1 MAVVISSDSA
11 CDLFPDLYRERGVRL
26 VPLYITIGD
35 RTLKDI
41 FEIQPENLFLE
52 YEKTHVLP
60 KTSAPP
66 PVDFFEVFRECV
78 QRGDS
83 VVHFAM
89 NSRFSSSYQN
99 ACIAAKE
106 FDNVF
111 VVDTLTLSG
120 AQGLLVLRAAD
131 RRDAGMPAEEI
142 WRAAEEE
149 KAKTRTYVLL
159 DTLEYAYRGG
169 RASMLQAFGANL
181 LKLRPCLL
189 LNSRGELSVAK
200 KFRGN
205 FAQVCREYARFILAQ
220 PNPDAGRA
228 FIATTGM
235 DADLFEEISG
245 MVRGSGRFGEVLSAR
260 AGCTMTTHTGPNT
273 LVIFY
278 LEKQLQK

>member
-11 CDLFPDLYRERGVRL
+11 CDLFPDLYRERGIGL
-26 VPLYITIGD
+26 VPLYITVGD
-35 RTLKDI
+35 RTLKDV
-41 FEIQPENLFLE
+41 FEIRPEHLFDE
-52 YEKTHVLP
+52 YEKNRVLP

-66 PVDFFEVFRECV
+66 PVDFFEKFREYT
-78 QRGDS
+78 QNGDS

-106 FDNVF
+106 FGSVS

-120 AQGLLVLRAAD
+120 AEGLLVLRAAD

-142 WRAAEEE
+142 VRAAEKE
-149 KAKTRTYVLL
+149 KAKVRTYVLL

-189 LNSRGELSVAK
+189 LDSRGSLSVVK

-205 FAQVCREYARFILAQ
+205 FAQVCREYARFILSQ
-220 PNPDAGRA
+220 PGPDESRA

-235 DADLFEEISG
+235 DQSLFDEIAG
-245 MVRGSGRFGEVLSAR
+245 MVRGSGKFREVLTSR
-260 AGCTMTTHTGPNT
+260 AGCAMTTHAGPNT
-273 LVIFY
+273 LVVFY
-278 LEKQLQK
+278 FEK

>member
-11 CDLFPDLYRERGVRL
+11 CDLFPDLYRERGIGL

-35 RTLKDI
+35 QTLKDV
-41 FEIQPENLFLE
+41 FEIQPDRLFDE

-66 PVDFFEVFRECV
+66 PVDFFEKFREYT
-78 QRGDS
+78 RNGDS

-106 FDNVF
+106 FDHVF

-120 AQGLLVLRAAD
+120 AEGLLVLRAAD

-142 WRAAEEE
+142 LRAAEEE
-149 KAKTRTYVLL
+149 KAKVRTYVLL

-169 RASMLQAFGANL
+169 RASMLQTFGANL

-189 LNSRGELSVAK
+189 LDSRGSLSVVK

-205 FAQVCREYARFILAQ
+205 YAQVCREYARFILSQ
-220 PNPDAGRA
+220 PNPDPGRA
-228 FIATTGM
+228 FVATTGM
-235 DADLFEEISG
+235 DKTLFDEIAG
-245 MVRGSGRFGEVLSAR
+245 MVRGSGIFGEVLTSR

-273 LVIFY
+273 LVVFY
-278 LEKQLQK
+278 FQK